1 MSPYDFWYNTGGAAR
16 GYIIHSDVFI
26 VYGSEDPGNL
36 GSLDVIVACGVR
48 PVISLENGN
57 FIVIL

>member
-1 MSPYDFWYNTGGAAR
+1 MSPNDWFSNNN
-16 GYIIHSDVFI
+16 HSRMFCV
-26 VYGSEDPGNL
+26 L
-36 GSLDVIVACGVR
+36 GSSGSGILRDDHVGVADGVR